1 MSKKTEF
8 EFLSG
13 DGKTKIH
20 AVKWEPESGDI
31 KAVLQLC
38 HGMVEYIERYE
49 ALAEYL
55 NAKGILVAGHDHLGH
70 GGSVTSQDE
79 WGFFKEGSPS
89 DTVVEDMHTMRMKV
103 RELYPNVPYFIMG
116 HSMGSYMLRKYLVL
130 HGEGLDGAIIC
141 GTGFIP
147 ASSTKAAK
155 KIVSVMAKFKGWHYR
170 SKMVEKLTFGKSY
183 KGFDMDGSVPENSWL
198 TKDVNIVNT
207 YYNEPRCTFRF
218 TLNGYYGLFEAVE
231 FACDKE
237 NAAKLRKDLPL
248 FVISGDKDP
257 VGDLGVGVKKVYDMY
272 QDAGVEDITYKLYKD
287 DRHEICNELDKQT
300 VFQDIFAWI
309 IARV

>member
-103 RELYPNVPYFIMG
+103 SVDF
-116 HSMGSYMLRKYLVL
+116 LRSWLSTV
-130 HGEGLDGAIIC
+130 
-141 GTGFIP
+141 
-147 ASSTKAAK
+147 ASGIENSITNT
-155 KIVSVMAKFKGWHYR
+155 
-170 SKMVEKLTFGKSY
+170 VEKLSIHAERPSVA
-183 KGFDMDGSVPENSWL
+183 GS
-198 TKDVNIVNT
+198 
-207 YYNEPRCTFRF
+207 
-218 TLNGYYGLFEAVE
+218 
-231 FACDKE
+231 
-237 NAAKLRKDLPL
+237 AKR
-248 FVISGDKDP
+248 
-257 VGDLGVGVKKVYDMY
+257 
-272 QDAGVEDITYKLYKD
+272 
-287 DRHEICNELDKQT
+287 
-300 VFQDIFAWI
+300 
-309 IARV
+309 

>member
-79 WGFFKEGSPS
+79 WGFFREGSPS
-89 DTVVEDMHTMRMKV
+89 DTVVEDMHTMRMKLK
-103 RELYPNVPYFIMG
+103 EQYPDVPYFIMG

-130 HGEGLDGAIIC
+130 HGAGLDGAIIC

-155 KIVSVMAKFKGWHYR
+155 RIVSVMAKFKGWHYR
-170 SKMVEKLTFGKSY
+170 SKMVQKLTFGKSY
-183 KGFDMDGSVPENSWL
+183 KGFDMDGSLPENSWL
-198 TKDVNIVNT
+198 TKDVEIVKA
-207 YYNEPRCTFRF
+207 YYNEPRCSFDF

-248 FVISGDKDP
+248 FLISGDKDP
-257 VGDLGVGVKKVYDMY
+257 VGDLGEGVKKVYDMY
-272 QDAGVEDITYKLYKD
+272 QDAGLEDITYKLYKD